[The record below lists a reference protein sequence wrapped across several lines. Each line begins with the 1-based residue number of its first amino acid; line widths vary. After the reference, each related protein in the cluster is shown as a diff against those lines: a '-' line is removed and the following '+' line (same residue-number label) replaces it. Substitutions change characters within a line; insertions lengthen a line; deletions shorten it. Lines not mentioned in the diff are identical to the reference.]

1 MFSLGMATPN
11 ITALVEGRVAGKIA
25 FDVIERMPKINPDS
39 PDKKIVGHVEGKI
52 ELKNVSF
59 YYPSRPDTMVL
70 KDFTATFEKGKT
82 TAIVG
87 ASGSGKSTI
96 V

>member
-1 MFSLGMATPN
+1 MIF
-11 ITALVEGRVAGKIA
+11 E
-25 FDVIERMPKINPDS
+25 
-39 PDKKIVGHVEGKI
+39 
-52 ELKNVSF
+52 
-59 YYPSRPDTMVL
+59 YPTRPDQKAL
-70 KDFTATFEKGKT
+70 NGFSAIFEEGKT